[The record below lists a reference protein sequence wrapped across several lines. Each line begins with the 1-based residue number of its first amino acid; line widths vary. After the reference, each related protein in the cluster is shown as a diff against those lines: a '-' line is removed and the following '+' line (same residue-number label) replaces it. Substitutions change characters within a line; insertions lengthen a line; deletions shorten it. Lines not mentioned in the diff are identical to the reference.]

1 MPEKT
6 PTLLKDELDAEIRSV
21 EHRSKIKRVVLV
33 VCLIIFLGTL
43 CINFALRG
51 VDGKREVV
59 EMNNDPSDGL
69 EESLEGEEASGGP
82 AAQESEF
89 LPIDSSG
96 PVSSSPSSPVP
107 TPQSSQPA
115 VDRADFFSSGR
126 QIVGKYDQIVG
137 LVTFTASMTDD
148 SKASRIQQA
157 IALDRQY
164 FSRVSDLRGKLVW
177 AGVDSGPYMEAVEAV
192 ESGASKISVGLT
204 FMQYW
209 VDDRARASD
218 LEVGLAGVGQGSH
231 MLTQAS
237 RQLNSL

>member
-1 MPEKT
+1 
-6 PTLLKDELDAEIRSV
+6 
-21 EHRSKIKRVVLV
+21 
-33 VCLIIFLGTL
+33 
-43 CINFALRG
+43 
-51 VDGKREVV
+51 
-59 EMNNDPSDGL
+59 
-69 EESLEGEEASGGP
+69 
-82 AAQESEF
+82 
-89 LPIDSSG
+89 
-96 PVSSSPSSPVP
+96 
-107 TPQSSQPA
+107 
-115 VDRADFFSSGR
+115 
-126 QIVGKYDQIVG
+126 
-137 LVTFTASMTDD
+137 MTDD